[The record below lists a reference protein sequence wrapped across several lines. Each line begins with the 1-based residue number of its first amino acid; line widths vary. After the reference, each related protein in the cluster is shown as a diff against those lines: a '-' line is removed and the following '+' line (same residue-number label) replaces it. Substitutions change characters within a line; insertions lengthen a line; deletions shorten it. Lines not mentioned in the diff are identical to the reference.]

1 MTFKRILEILK
12 NNVKEVRTTVLG
24 VLTILVTLGV
34 RFDLIKLEGE
44 TTVIITSLSL
54 IAGSL
59 LVLFYGQTKQK

>member
-12 NNVKEVRTTVLG
+12 NNVKEIRTTALG

-34 RFDLIKLEGE
+34 RFDLIKIEGE

-59 LVLFYGQTKQK
+59 LVLFYGKTK

>member
-12 NNVKEVRTTVLG
+12 NNMKEIRTTALG

-34 RFDLIKLEGE
+34 RFDLIKIEGE

-59 LVLFYGQTKQK
+59 LVLFYGKTK

>member
-1 MTFKRILEILK
+1 MKKILEILK
-12 NNVKEVRTTVLG
+12 NNVKEIRTTALG

-34 RFDLIKLEGE
+34 RFDLIKIEGE

-59 LVLFYGQTKQK
+59 LVLFYGKTK